1 MLLFFILLFVLLL
14 KQHLEYARTSV
25 DPSTSA
31 DRLHVLLRATCY
43 ISSPL
48 PFDSMCRS
56 SKIMARFYA
65 ATPVWTLVGSIGATL
80 TVRFLPT
87 TRFNRLKIKTFFE
100 WATEDDE
107 VDECWCYLGYSYR
120 TGRSRWLAISSNAS
134 AWEAKSFHRRLS
146 AFICLMTHGNEH
158 TTKNRR
164 RRRRGGPGWVAISGT
179 KPPNEEKNGNFTT
192 GCNESRRVGIVL
204 WENTNSCRVGFQ
216 CWPRADD
223 AKCRSY
229 AKGCAELME
238 WRIQIVG
245 SYRSCR
251 RISLLRVKRILS

>member
-1 MLLFFILLFVLLL
+1 MLFFFILLFVLLL
-14 KQHLEYARTSV
+14 KQHLEYVRISV

-43 ISSPL
+43 VSSPL
-48 PFDSMCRS
+48 LFDSMCRS

-80 TVRFLPT
+80 TVRFPPT

-120 TGRSRWLAISSNAS
+120 TGRGRWLAISSNAS

-164 RRRRGGPGWVAISGT
+164 RRRRGGPGWVAISDT

-192 GCNESRRVGIVL
+192 DLSVATSHGASASSFG
-204 WENTNSCRVGFQ
+204 
-216 CWPRADD
+216 
-223 AKCRSY
+223 
-229 AKGCAELME
+229 
-238 WRIQIVG
+238 RIQI
-245 SYRSCR
+245 
-251 RISLLRVKRILS
+251 RVELAFNADLELTTLNTETTQKVARGWWKEEFK